1 MKNHGPSF
9 FQEGM
14 RFMAHCPLCQTRYQ
28 PSFVKIIAERED
40 SYLVHVLCNKC
51 HSAVVAL
58 VFANLFG
65 VNSVGLLTDLA
76 SDEVLEAQQRTVGA
90 DDVLELYKICRD
102 GSLTELVTA

>member
-1 MKNHGPSF
+1 M
-9 FQEGM
+9 
-14 RFMAHCPLCQTRYQ
+14 
-28 PSFVKIIAERED
+28 KIIAERED